1 MPIINAASSIW
12 LTGQV
17 WLPDKGIAY
26 VPFSNFTC
34 RQISDRN
41 SATDI
46 TYGAPYEKIW
56 DVGNTYWQI
65 DFSCPIIV
73 PENGYIPSVP
83 YYNPMQ
89 HIDSYLKYLLS
100 ISGFKGGDA
109 FSPYTLKD
117 KWDFSKTELISSNNV
132 DFIVSKF
139 ALNIS
144 ENESTFSVSIISTT
158 DLRDT
163 FKVFSKNDLT
173 LQTPFL
179 DNTVYRTVQP
189 FDLEIPSGCIG
200 SKLGFQQATKKHWPV
215 QSLDDTNYTNFVREY
230 SLSLEANTTQVPSI
244 GIPSSRAFLGV
255 TSVKS
260 SGNIKYVPIYKTSGD
275 IYFQEPSSSF
285 CPAGWVV
292 DTQSVDYISNT
303 LRHGGRLYVSLDT
316 ATPIYVKSKIK
327 NWTEYLIDGTNSS
340 TQLGPVSTS
349 SWTMNISGGQF
360 NSFEID
366 FVTSPGITSF

>member
-1 MPIINAASSIW
+1 M
-12 LTGQV
+12 L
-17 WLPDKGIAY
+17 
-26 VPFSNFTC
+26 F
-34 RQISDRN
+34 R
-41 SATDI
+41 
-46 TYGAPYEKIW
+46 
-56 DVGNTYWQI
+56 
-65 DFSCPIIV
+65 
-73 PENGYIPSVP
+73 
-83 YYNPMQ
+83 
-89 HIDSYLKYLLS
+89 
-100 ISGFKGGDA
+100 
-109 FSPYTLKD
+109 
-117 KWDFSKTELISSNNV
+117 
-132 DFIVSKF
+132 
-139 ALNIS
+139 
-144 ENESTFSVSIISTT
+144 
-158 DLRDT
+158 
-163 FKVFSKNDLT
+163 SKNDLT